1 MFASINAAEE
11 DAEEAARVET
21 AEAKASRLAA
31 SYRDALRHLQRGE
44 RAEAEGA
51 PPFWSHQ
58 LPLRLTRRH
67 AHRSQACCERC
78 SRTPSS

>member
-21 AEAKASRLAA
+21 AEAKASRLTA

-58 LPLRLTRRH
+58 LPLRLTRY
-67 AHRSQACCERC
+67 AHRPQACCERC
-78 SRTPSS
+78 LRTPSS